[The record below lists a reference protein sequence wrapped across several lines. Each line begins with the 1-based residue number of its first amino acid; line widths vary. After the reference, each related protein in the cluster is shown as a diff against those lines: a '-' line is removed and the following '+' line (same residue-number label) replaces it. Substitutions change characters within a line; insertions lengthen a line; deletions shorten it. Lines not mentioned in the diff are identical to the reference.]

1 MAGGSLSGHE
11 RASRL
16 DALQS
21 TLHGLEEVLS
31 KRRVVDKTARVEAE
45 ALGGPAAVWSL
56 LSDDGGDKDQTRV
69 AASGRGEGAA
79 TGTTAA
85 IDGGSG
91 GWLTGSQLKAF
102 EKNVEAR
109 CVRAFTKGDCLHM
122 CCLGLVRGWVRRCP
136 CVSLCVGSFV
146 RQGGAVLLSFLV
158 GERGVLNA

>member
-1 MAGGSLSGHE
+1 MGGGSLSGHE

-31 KRRVVDKTARVEAE
+31 KRRVVDKTARAEAE
-45 ALGGPAAVWSL
+45 ALGGPAAAWSL
-56 LSDDGGDKDQTRV
+56 LNDDEGSVGDKDQTQV

-79 TGTTAA
+79 TGTTTA
-85 IDGGSG
+85 IGGGSG

-109 CVRAFTKGDCLHM
+109 CVRAFTKS
-122 CCLGLVRGWVRRCP
+122 VVV
-136 CVSLCVGSFV
+136 CVCV
-146 RQGGAVLLSFLV
+146 A
-158 GERGVLNA
+158 